1 MKAIP
6 HISAPKTLD
15 TQFEFW
21 FSESRISNINEI
33 EAKADFLGIAKFW
46 IKGQLKADTPYWF
59 YVRSINEFGKSHF
72 VEAEGKPNDN
82 AKDILEVV
90 GEQFLSNKAGQRLQ
104 EQMDFN
110 SEAIMENAALTGA
123 VVQRQLKENGNIKAE
138 ILEVKTTQ
146 VTDRQ
151 AFAEDMKKVQA
162 EVGENAAA
170 VQTKATA
177 VFDIDGNGHAINYVG
192 AGVKYNNQFYK
203 AGMVI
208 GAEVKNGQVTTSIGF
223 NANNFGWFNQDSGKM
238 EPFMM
243 AKNGQ
248 LFTREEFIEDG
259 SITNAKIGNYIQSRN
274 YITGRAGWK
283 IDKGGGAEF
292 NHVTVRGEIHATS
305 GTFSGTINGADGRFS
320 GAVYA
325 TKIVGDVVSV
335 TLGNVSL
342 GNRESIFF
350 HKRLTESMPFDRVFI
365 YGPIMTQ
372 RYVGSLGG
380 SGEASVSIYVNN
392 AHVAGQ
398 YFSMESFDRGP
409 QCISGTLFTP
419 PITIP
424 ANTTPTIKVVL
435 TTHGA
440 GTTYSTPGIGM
451 LFKVS
456 SQWSDM

>member
-1 MKAIP
+1 THTMQGLAAGVAFYFRARLVDKSGNQSPWTAFIRGE
-6 HISAPKTLD
+6 SSSD
-15 TQFEFW
+15 T
-21 FSESRISNINEI
+21 N
-33 EAKADFLGIAKFW
+33 W
-46 IKGQLKADTPYWF
+46 IIDAA
-59 YVRSINEFGKSHF
+59 GK
-72 VEAEGKPNDN
+72 E
-82 AKDILEVV
+82 
-90 GEQFLSNKAGQRLQ
+90 FLSNKAGQRLQ
-104 EQMDFN
+104 SQMDFN

-123 VVQRQLKENGNIKAE
+123 VVQRQLQVNGNMRAE

-146 VTDRQ
+146 VTDRE

-162 EVGENAAA
+162 DVGENAAA

-177 VFDIDGNGHAINYVG
+177 VFDIDGNGYALNYVG
-192 AGVKYNNQFYK
+192 AGVKYKGQFYK

-223 NANNFGWFNQDSGKM
+223 DANNFVWFNSASGKM
-238 EPFMM
+238 EPFMT
-243 AKNGQ
+243 AKNGR

-305 GTFSGTINGADGRFS
+305 GTFSGTINGADGHFS

-342 GNRESIFF
+342 GNRDSIFF

-380 SGEASVSIYVNN
+380 SGEASVSVYVNN

-398 YFSMESFDRGP
+398 NFFMESSDSGP

-440 GTTYSTPGIGM
+440 GITYPTSGIGM

-456 SQWSDM
+456 SQWTNM